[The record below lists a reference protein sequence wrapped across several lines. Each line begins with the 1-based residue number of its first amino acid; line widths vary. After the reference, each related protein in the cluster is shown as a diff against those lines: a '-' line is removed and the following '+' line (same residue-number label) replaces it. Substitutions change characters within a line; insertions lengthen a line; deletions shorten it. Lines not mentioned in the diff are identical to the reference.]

1 MRLVFV
7 VDGLPHARAG
17 TERQLSIL
25 LAQLAQRAQVDVV
38 VFRSSPWLF
47 DNAARLGFGAHL
59 VSFNGLKSPAGWL
72 GLVRLWR
79 CLRRLKPDVVHTFLP
94 VANIYGV
101 LAAHLCGVRTILAS
115 RRDFGEWMTPAYLRA
130 TRFANRYVDHIVVN
144 APRVRQLT
152 HEAEGFAPGK
162 VSVIYNGMDVAS
174 FQSPSRDAT
183 LLSALRL
190 PAGARLAILV
200 ANFRPM
206 KRHATAVRAAQLLK
220 EAGENLHIAFIGA
233 NAMPYDLRE
242 QTRALATEL
251 GVADVVHFV
260 PDTSNVPA
268 WLALA
273 DIGINCS
280 QGEGLSNAVM
290 EYMAASLPA
299 IVAASGGNPDLIEHE
314 RTGLLFPLDDAQALA
329 AGLRRLAGD
338 PALGRRLAAAALE
351 HARSHFDI
359 QKMSAQFFDLYC
371 SLSASAQPGALG
383 APSLPR

>member
-25 LAQLAQRAQVDVV
+25 LAHLAQRAQVDVV
-38 VFRSSPWLF
+38 VLRPSPWLF
-47 DNAARLGFGAHL
+47 DNATRLGLGAHL

-94 VANIYGV
+94 VANIFGV
-101 LAAHLCGVRTILAS
+101 LAAQLCGVRTILAS

-130 TRFANRYVDHIVVN
+130 TRLANRCVDHIVVN
-144 APRVRQLT
+144 APRVGQLT
-152 HEAEGFAPGK
+152 HEAEGFPPGK
-162 VSVIYNGMDVAS
+162 ISVIYNGMDVAA
-174 FQSPSRDAT
+174 FQSLSRDAT
-183 LLSALRL
+183 LLSELRL
-190 PAGARLAILV
+190 PAGAKLAILV

-206 KRHATAVRAAQLLK
+206 KRHATAVRAARLLK
-220 EAGENLHIAFIGA
+220 DAGENLHIVFIGA

-251 GVADVVHFV
+251 DVADVVHFV

-290 EYMAASLPA
+290 EYMAASLPV

-338 PALGRRLAAAALE
+338 PALGRRLAAAALD
-351 HARSHFDI
+351 HARAHFDI

-371 SLSASAQPGALG
+371 RLSSSAQRGALR